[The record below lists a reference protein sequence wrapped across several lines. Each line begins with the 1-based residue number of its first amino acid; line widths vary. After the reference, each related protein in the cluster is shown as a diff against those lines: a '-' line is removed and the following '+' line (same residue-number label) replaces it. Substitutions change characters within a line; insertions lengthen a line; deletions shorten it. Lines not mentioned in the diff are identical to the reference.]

1 MTLIRIKRGL
11 NLPLPGGVDSATLVT
26 APEPAQ
32 VALLPQESWGI
43 KVQMLAQEGDRVL
56 LGAPLFCDRRDP
68 RVLYTAPA
76 AGVVEKV
83 ARGEKR
89 VVHAVAVKPDNFNEQ
104 APHGARLDPAR
115 ASRAELVEALAASG
129 LWPALRQRPFDCVAH
144 SDETPRSIFVTA
156 MDTEPLAVSPREA
169 VRGREEFF
177 RAGLKVLV
185 KLAEKGVWL
194 CSSADEDWS
203 ELGRDGGKDVE
214 GVRAQQFGGPHPA
227 GLAGTHIHFL
237 DPVGAKRKVWHIAA
251 QDVADIGE
259 FFSSGHV
266 PTKRRIAV
274 VGPAAAKTA
283 FVATRRGANLSV
295 LESYADR
302 SQGAVRFIAGSALS
316 GRTAQPGTDA
326 GFLGRWERQITL
338 LRDETVRDFLGWSMP
353 LGRRW
358 SITNVYPGKF
368 LFPGKMR
375 FDTDLNGSPRAIVPI
390 GVWERVMPLDVLAT
404 PLIKALASG
413 EMEDAEKLGALEL
426 AEEDLA
432 LCEFVDQ
439 SKTPVTSL
447 LRSMLTHIE
456 KENQA

>member
-11 NLPLPGGVDSATLVT
+11 NLPLPGGLDSTVLVQ
-26 APEPAQ
+26 APDPAH

-56 LGAPLFCDRRDP
+56 VGAPLFCDRRDP
-68 RVLYTAPA
+68 RVLYTSPA
-76 AGVVEKV
+76 AGVLEKV
-83 ARGEKR
+83 VRGDKR
-89 VVHAVAVKPDNFNEQ
+89 VVLAVVVKPDNFNEQ
-104 APHGARLDPAR
+104 APQLARVDLAK
-115 ASRAELVEALAASG
+115 AGRAEIVEALAASG
-129 LWPALRQRPFDCVAH
+129 LWPALRQRPFDRVAH
-144 SDETPRSIFVTA
+144 SDEVPRTIFVTA
-156 MDTEPLAVSPREA
+156 MDTEPLAASPREA
-169 VRGREEFF
+169 VRGREDAF
-177 RAGLKVLV
+177 RAGLKALV

-194 CSSADEDWS
+194 CTSAEENWS
-203 ELGRDGGKDVE
+203 ELSTEGGQPIA
-214 GVRAQQFGGPHPA
+214 GVQARQFAGPHPA

-237 DPVGAKRKVWHIAA
+237 DPVGAKRKVWHVAA

-259 FFSSGHV
+259 FLSTGHL
-266 PTKRRIAV
+266 PTRRRVAV

-283 FVATRRGANLSV
+283 YVATRRGADLGAF
-295 LESYADR
+295 ESYADR
-302 SQGAVRFIAGSALS
+302 ARGAVRFICGSALS
-316 GRTAQPGTDA
+316 GRTAPPGTDA
-326 GFLGRWERQITL
+326 GYLGRWERQITL
-338 LRDETVRDFLGWSMP
+338 LSDETEREFLGWSVP

-368 LFPGKMR
+368 LFPRKLR

-390 GVWERVMPLDVLAT
+390 GVWERVMPLDVLPT
-404 PLIKALASG
+404 PLIKALASR

-439 SKTPVTSL
+439 SKTPVTAL
-447 LRSMLTHIE
+447 LRDMLTLIE

>member
-11 NLPLPGGVDSATLVT
+11 NLPLPGGIDSTVLLQ
-26 APEPAQ
+26 APEPAH
-32 VALLPQESWGI
+32 VALLPQQSWGI

-56 LGAPLFCDRRDP
+56 VGSPLFCDRRDP
-68 RVLYTAPA
+68 RVLFTSPA
-76 AGVVEKV
+76 AGVVERV
-83 ARGEKR
+83 VRGEKR
-89 VVHAVAVKPDNFNEQ
+89 VALAVVVRPDNFNEQ
-104 APHGARLDPAR
+104 APQVARLDANR

-129 LWPALRQRPFDCVAH
+129 LWPALRQRPFDRVAH
-144 SDETPRSIFVTA
+144 SDEVPRSIFVTA

-169 VRGREEFF
+169 VRGREDAF
-177 RAGLKVLV
+177 RAGLKALV
-185 KLAEKGVWL
+185 KLSEKGVWL
-194 CSSADEDWS
+194 CSSAEEDWS
-203 ELGRDGGKDVE
+203 DLNTTNGQPIE
-214 GVRAQQFGGPHPA
+214 GVRARQFRGPHPA

-237 DPVGAKRKVWHIAA
+237 DPVGVKRKVWHVAA

-259 FFSSGHV
+259 FLSSGLL
-266 PTKRRIAV
+266 PTRRRVAI
-274 VGPAAAKTA
+274 VGPAASKTA
-283 FVATRRGANLSV
+283 WVSTRRGADFASF
-295 LESYADR
+295 ESYADR
-302 SQGAVRFIAGSALS
+302 SQGSVRFISGSPLA
-316 GRTAQPGTDA
+316 GRTAAPGSDA
-326 GFLGRWERQITL
+326 GFLGLWDRQITL
-338 LRDETVRDFLGWSMP
+338 LRDETVRDFLGWSVP

-368 LFPGKMR
+368 LFPRKMR

-390 GVWERVMPLDVLAT
+390 GVWERVMPLDVLPT

-413 EMEDAEKLGALEL
+413 EMEDAEKLGVLEL

-447 LRSMLTHIE
+447 LRTMLTRIE

>member
-11 NLPLPGGVDSATLVT
+11 NLPLPGGVDSAVLVA

-56 LGAPLFCDRRDP
+56 VGSPLYCDRRDP
-68 RVLYTAPA
+68 RVLYTSPA
-76 AGVVEKV
+76 AGTVARVV
-83 ARGEKR
+83 RGEKR
-89 VVHAVAVKPDNFNEQ
+89 VVLAVVVKPDNFNEP
-104 APHGARLDPAR
+104 APQLPRVDLER

-129 LWPALRQRPFDCVAH
+129 LWPALRQRPFDRVAH

-169 VRGREEFF
+169 VRGREDAF
-177 RAGLKVLV
+177 RAGLKALV
-185 KLAEKGVWL
+185 KLADKGVWL
-194 CSSADEDWS
+194 CSSAEEDWS
-203 ELGRDGGKDVE
+203 DLCAAGGQPIA
-214 GVRAQQFGGPHPA
+214 GVQARQFRGPHPA

-237 DPVGAKRKVWHIAA
+237 DPVGAKRKVWHVAA

-259 FFSSGHV
+259 FLGSGQL
-266 PTKRRIAV
+266 PTRRRVAV
-274 VGPAAAKTA
+274 VGPAAAKPTW
-283 FVATRRGANLSV
+283 VQTRRGADLSV
-295 LESYADR
+295 LESHADR
-302 SQGAVRFIAGSALS
+302 AQGAVRFVSGSLLA
-316 GRTAQPGTDA
+316 GRTAAPGSDA
-326 GFLGRWERQITL
+326 GFLGRWDRQVSL
-338 LRDETVRDFLGWSMP
+338 LRDETVRDFLGWTAP

-368 LFPGKMR
+368 LFPRKLR
-375 FDTDLNGSPRAIVPI
+375 YDTDLNGSPRAIVPI

-413 EMEDAEKLGALEL
+413 EMEDAEKLGVLEL

-432 LCEFVDQ
+432 LCEYVDQ
-439 SKTPVTSL
+439 SKTPVTAL
-447 LRSMLTHIE
+447 LRTMLTRIE
-456 KENQA
+456 KENEA